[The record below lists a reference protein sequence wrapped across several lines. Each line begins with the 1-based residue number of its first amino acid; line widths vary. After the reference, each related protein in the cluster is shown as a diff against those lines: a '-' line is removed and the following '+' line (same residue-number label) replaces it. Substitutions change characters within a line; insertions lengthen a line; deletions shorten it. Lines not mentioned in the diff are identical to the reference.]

1 MVIRNCAGGVVF
13 NGDDVLLIENDK
25 HEWAFPKGV
34 VRPGNKMIDVALER
48 IKVECGVDASIL
60 VPCGKTH
67 YEFYSVSRRKPV
79 HNNVSWFIMKAVSRD
94 VVPNSAEDIL
104 SAKFVPV
111 TEALETVTYSQDR
124 TLLMMAYQ
132 RYKEITA

>member
-13 NGDDVLLIENDK
+13 NGDDVLIIENDK

-48 IKVECGVDASIL
+48 IKIECGIDATIL

-79 HNNVSWFIMKAVSRD
+79 HNNVSWFIMKASSTEAVA
-94 VVPNSAEDIL
+94 NENENIL
-104 SAKFVPV
+104 TAKFMPV
-111 TEALETVTYSQDR
+111 IEALDKVTYSQDR